1 MNGRII
7 STSAHSLSQ
16 KLDDF
21 AKSVSRSALMLRTKV
36 QDLQASELVNLTSYV
51 ERIDQQLMHLQNIFD
66 AIQNSNSSESDAL
79 QAAQKVLE
87 ERQKTFTS
95 NTVVWSKRLVSTCQE
110 MCTNI
115 KLAGAESFIAVEAD
129 LKTMSSLMD
138 TVVRE
143 ALEHLNF
150 EHSTVH
156 EVKIE
161 PPSRYQSPDHE
172 YTAERVPSRYSPELH
187 DPRDRHRY
195 SPDRLPSRHQ
205 PPDHKYAA
213 EHMPSQYSPELR
225 DSCD

>member
-1 MNGRII
+1 
-7 STSAHSLSQ
+7 
-16 KLDDF
+16 
-21 AKSVSRSALMLRTKV
+21 
-36 QDLQASELVNLTSYV
+36 VNLTLYV

-95 NTVVWSKRLVSTCQE
+95 NTIVWSKRLVSTCQE

-161 PPSRYQSPDHE
+161 PPSRYQSPDRE
-172 YTAERVPSRYSPELH
+172 YTAERVPS
-187 DPRDRHRY
+187 RY

-205 PPDHKYAA
+205 PPDRKYAA
-213 EHMPSQYSPELR
+213 ERMPSQYSPELR